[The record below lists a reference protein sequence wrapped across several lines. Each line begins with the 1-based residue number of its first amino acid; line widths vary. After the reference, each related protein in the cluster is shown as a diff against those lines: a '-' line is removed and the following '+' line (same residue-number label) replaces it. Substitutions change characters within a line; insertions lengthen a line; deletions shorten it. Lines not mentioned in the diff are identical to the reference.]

1 MAPSPEPRLTIPGV
15 SGWLTE
21 RSRNGGIDE
30 VALPDGAAGKLWL
43 CGKHLIGP
51 DPDGT
56 LERTGA
62 SVVVC
67 LNEENELAHRYD
79 EYVAWLKANA
89 ATGKAHWYPIH
100 DMHAPSLDDLVALIA
115 QLRTR
120 LDSGDGIVVHC
131 GAGIG
136 RAGTIAAA
144 ILISHGMAVDEALT
158 HLRASRLSAGP
169 QTSAQERIL
178 EEFAAH
184 IAH

>member
-1 MAPSPEPRLTIPGV
+1 MT
-15 SGWLTE
+15 GWLSE

-30 VALPDGAAGKLWL
+30 VTLPDGASGQLWL
-43 CGKHLIGP
+43 CGKHLVGP

-67 LNEENELAHRYD
+67 LNEEAELAHRYD
-79 EYVAWLKANA
+79 DYVVWLKANA
-89 ATGKAHWYPIH
+89 AGKAHWYPIH
-100 DMHAPSLDDLVALIA
+100 DMHAPSLDALDALVT
-115 QLRTR
+115 QLRAR
-120 LDSGDGIVVHC
+120 LDTGDGIVVHC

-144 ILISHGMAVDEALT
+144 ILISHGMRVDEALT
-158 HLRASRLSAGP
+158 HLRASRPSAGP

-184 IAH
+184 IA